1 MRHTLCFTVDLSV
14 VEVVFNKA
22 VALSLAYIIA
32 VIFLGLA
39 VAMHYIKEKY
49 SSEVND
55 EALADLKIQF
65 DVITIWYY
73 LMISDVKM

>member
-32 VIFLGLA
+32 VISLGLA

-55 EALADLKIQF
+55 EALADLKIQ
-65 DVITIWYY
+65 
-73 LMISDVKM
+73 